1 MATDESTMS
10 LLRTS
15 LADFH
20 PIFIEGMG
28 ARDPRD
34 PVEVSNCIVDAL
46 SQHQLPAKPLIFVI
60 QGDPR
65 RERGISAITSI
76 VAQRIKAPRC
86 LVCMDESM
94 SKHHCVN
101 ADRENVAYEF
111 KYSEMVDALNL
122 SRPDL
127 VVKIEASIDQALA
140 TKNERRN
147 LAGKAKMPAYCKT
160 FVMLQEIAKAA
171 FAEMCGDL
179 TLVHTYRSVDE
190 FSVTSFYQTGLD
202 LGLIGE
208 TNIIQYPSNDL

>member
-1 MATDESTMS
+1 MATAASPTP
-10 LLRTS
+10 LLSTS

-34 PVEVSNCIVDAL
+34 PDGVSDSIVESL
-46 SQHQLPAKPLIFVI
+46 GQQQLPSKPLIFVI

-76 VAQRIKAPRC
+76 VAERYKCPRC
-86 LVCMDESM
+86 LVCLDESI
-94 SKHHCVN
+94 SKHHSRN
-101 ADRENVAYEF
+101 ADRENVAYELR
-111 KYSEMVDALNL
+111 YSQMVDALAS

-127 VVKIEASIDQALA
+127 VIRIEASIDQALA
-140 TKNERRN
+140 SKNERRK
-147 LAGKAKMPAYCKT
+147 LDGKSELPSYCKT
-160 FVMLQEIAKAA
+160 FALLQEVTKAA
-171 FAEMCGDL
+171 FVEMCGDL
-179 TLVHTYRSVDE
+179 TLVHTYRGVDE

-208 TNIIQYPSNDL
+208 RNIIPYPNS

>member
-1 MATDESTMS
+1 MPNVTIPVQLGQSSPDRRTGKHTHKSKPGKASSSLTVMATGASTMS

-34 PVEVSNCIVDAL
+34 PVEVSNCIVDAMG
-46 SQHQLPAKPLIFVI
+46 QHQLPAKPLIFVI

-76 VAQRIKAPRC
+76 VAQRCNAPRC

-94 SKHHCVN
+94 SKHHCGN

-111 KYSEMVDALNL
+111 KYSQMVDALNL

-140 TKNERRN
+140 TKNERRF
-147 LAGKAKMPAYCKT
+147 LAGKSNMPSYCKK
-160 FVMLQEIAKAA
+160 FALLQEITKAA
-171 FAEMCGDL
+171 LLKCAA
-179 TLVHTYRSVDE
+179 
-190 FSVTSFYQTGLD
+190 
-202 LGLIGE
+202 I
-208 TNIIQYPSNDL
+208 